1 MEHMHPHLRL
11 AASLILAAGLAS
23 ACSGGSS
30 GTAAAPAPD
39 PDPMPV
45 EPTTTRTPEGCT
57 DASATC
63 TVVVTAADGTMTTTV
78 TTNVADATA
87 MTNTRTVTVGSA
99 RTITVT
105 DTRDGRGNRVD
116 STETCTVSGDSCTRT
131 SLVEYTYTA
140 AGGNTATSTV
150 TRTYM
155 MGRETRRV
163 TVRGDTTTTVSIG
176 YSSSNGGRTERTVT
190 STGTKVQTFSQ
201 FSGGTA
207 ASTVF
212 TSTDGLT
219 VTTANA
225 AGMRVETV
233 YANAADAQAGQNP
246 RSMTVGTAAADADSG
261 FRPGT
266 TTTRTNY
273 VANPAA
279 AAGRTLVAWT
289 ETVALDADG
298 DPGDP
303 VITFRTYIT
312 TDAMG
317 RETTRRTLAVN
328 NGADAATDTVT
339 VTTAYPEAGGTQV
352 TTIDRTTGSQSW
364 TQATTDAM
372 GTVTTV
378 VRVGIT
384 PSGDPITTTTAN
396 PAASDGSRT
405 VDTVFGAGHAS
416 RSADGQRDRVKTNA
430 DGTTVTT
437 MFTGA
442 GVAVTDEAQWG
453 TVSVTTRDEN
463 GVETMKVEYKASA
476 AATELMAGGNAQ
488 VTTTTAY
495 MTAGG
500 SIVTTVTATR
510 DDADSEYEDT
520 RREVVTRD
528 AMQRET
534 LRVTADIDDGDESNQ
549 QTTVTVYAAD
559 GSSTATRTFSGG
571 MGDLLTDTE
580 IVKRNAAGAITDD
593 IVVHPGV
600 QDHTMVSDA
609 QYAMIQTG
617 MAARPSARTVMARP
631 ILHVNYSEDDAFNG
645 LVGSPPAGGVNV
657 EAEFIA
663 RIPTCAANGN
673 CTFQGLS
680 WYVEPFRAPEVR
692 VYDPDNPNTRL
703 YRSGQTTGTRNNYGG
718 YDRANFVGNWG
729 WHQHRTGESA
739 LLKLLAEL
747 LTVGGAGASATA
759 TASTDTT
766 GDGGDIRTGRSYGGT
781 VTIKPEAMTALEGRE
796 TFTHLE
802 TAGLARGVLGI
813 GQQAKEVDSYM
824 RLTERKA
831 DGSRPDDAVEAKVEN
846 YFGWM
851 EHSMFTVR
859 RVTATNVAGAD
870 FDWVNG
876 APAPD
881 ATDQV
886 RAYVGMASGTP
897 SDRPTER
904 RATGMA
910 DPGTWTGEMIGVG
923 TVQGERY
930 RGAAKVTV
938 DFDDNSVTTAF
949 SGIRLALGG
958 IDLATRDAMVRHV
971 SDRLTDGISFTSD
984 GIASN
989 GSFTGRIADADRLP
1003 AAGIRANLSVAE
1015 RADEITGRF
1024 YGSGANAEE
1033 VAGTFNAIGLA
1044 LGRTGEEAMDDTR
1057 GDLVGAFGAT
1067 RDPMTEV
1074 ESN

>member
-11 AASLILAAGLAS
+11 AAGLILAAGLAS
-23 ACSGGSS
+23 ACSGGGS
-30 GTAAAPAPD
+30 GTAAMTPAPT
-39 PDPMPV
+39 PDP
-45 EPTTTRTPEGCT
+45 EPTPTVTTT
-57 DASATC
+57 DLDGEPSDC
-63 TVVVTAADGTMTTTV
+63 TAASDNCIITTVTGGTTTV
-78 TTNVADATA
+78 RTIRTTTDTMA
-87 MTNTRTVTVGSA
+87 MTSTRTDTDGSM
-99 RTITVT
+99 RTITVRST
-105 DTRDGRGNRVD
+105 VEAHASRVI

-131 SLVEYTYTA
+131 SLVERTYTA
-140 AGGNTATSTV
+140 AGGNTAASTI
-150 TRTYM
+150 TRTYT

-163 TVRGDTTTTVSIG
+163 TVMGDTTTTVGIR
-176 YSSSNGGRTERTVT
+176 YSSSNGGRTESTVT
-190 STGTKVQTFSQ
+190 STGTRVQTFSQ

-233 YANAADAQAGQNP
+233 YANAADARAGQNP

-261 FRPGT
+261 FRSGT
-266 TTTRTNY
+266 TKTVTTY
-273 VANPAA
+273 VASPVAL
-279 AAGRTLVAWT
+279 AGQTLVEWT
-289 ETVALDADG
+289 ATVAIDADG
-298 DPGDP
+298 DEGDP
-303 VITFRTYIT
+303 VITSRTYIT
-312 TDAMG
+312 ARDDMG
-317 RETTRRTLAVN
+317 RETTRQTRAVA
-328 NGADAATDTVT
+328 NGLDGAATGT
-339 VTTAYPEAGGTQV
+339 VTTSYPEAGGMTV
-352 TTIDRTTGSQSW
+352 TTIVTGTSW
-364 TQATTDAM
+364 TQVETDAM
-372 GTVTTV
+372 GTVTTT
-378 VRVGIT
+378 VRAT
-384 PSGDPITTTTAN
+384 DSPSSDPVTIMTAN

-405 VDTVFGAGHAS
+405 VDTVFGAGHPS
-416 RSADGQRDRVKTNA
+416 RAADGQRDRVKTNA

-437 MFTGA
+437 LFTGA
-442 GVAVTDEAQWG
+442 GVAVTDEASWT

-463 GVETMKVEYKASA
+463 GVETMLVAFS
-476 AATELMAGGNAQ
+476 GNTRT
-488 VTTTTAY
+488 TTTTAY
-495 MTAGG
+495 MTAG
-500 SIVTTVTATR
+500 SSTVTTVTATR
-510 DDADSEYEDT
+510 ADADSMYGDT
-520 RREVVTRD
+520 RRVVVTRD
-528 AMQRET
+528 AAQRET
-534 LRVTADIDDGDESNQ
+534 RRVAADIDSDGDESNQ

-571 MGDLLTDTE
+571 MGDLLTDNE

-609 QYAMIQTG
+609 QYQMIQTG
-617 MAARPSARTVMARP
+617 MAARPGARTVMARP

-645 LVGSPPAGGVNV
+645 LVNNPPAGGVNV

-663 RIPTCAANGN
+663 RSPTCAANGN
-673 CTFQGLS
+673 CTFQGLR
-680 WYVEPFRAPEVR
+680 WYVEQFRAPEIR
-692 VYDPDNPNTRL
+692 VYDPANPNTRL
-703 YRSGQTTGTRNNYGG
+703 FASGQAGTRTQYGG
-718 YDRANFVGNWG
+718 YSRNNVVGGFG
-729 WHQHRTGESA
+729 WHQRRESENA

-747 LTVGGAGASATA
+747 LTVGGAGASATS
-759 TASTDTT
+759 TASTLGTADMETVES
-766 GDGGDIRTGRSYGGT
+766 DRSYGGT

-802 TAGLARGVLGI
+802 TVGLARGVLGI
-813 GQQAKEVDSYM
+813 GQQVKEVDSYM
-824 RLTERKA
+824 RLTERQA
-831 DGSRPDDAVEAKVEN
+831 DGSRPDDAVETKVEN

-859 RVTATNVAGAD
+859 RVTATNVAGSD

-876 APAPD
+876 SPAPD

-971 SDRLTDGISFTSD
+971 SDMLTDGISFTSS

-1003 AAGIRANLSVAE
+1003 ATGIRQGLEMAE

>member
-1 MEHMHPHLRL
+1 MTVYTDNTRTTRMSVTTNSGASTATVPS
-11 AASLILAAGLAS
+11 AATGFGA
-23 ACSGGSS
+23 
-30 GTAAAPAPD
+30 GTAAQ
-39 PDPMPV
+39 
-45 EPTTTRTPEGCT
+45 
-57 DASATC
+57 
-63 TVVVTAADGTMTTTV
+63 TV
-78 TTNVADATA
+78 
-87 MTNTRTVTVGSA
+87 
-99 RTITVT
+99 
-105 DTRDGRGNRVD
+105 
-116 STETCTVSGDSCTRT
+116 
-131 SLVEYTYTA
+131 
-140 AGGNTATSTV
+140 
-150 TRTYM
+150 
-155 MGRETRRV
+155 
-163 TVRGDTTTTVSIG
+163 
-176 YSSSNGGRTERTVT
+176 
-190 STGTKVQTFSQ
+190 
-201 FSGGTA
+201 
-207 ASTVF
+207 
-212 TSTDGLT
+212 
-219 VTTANA
+219 
-225 AGMRVETV
+225 
-233 YANAADAQAGQNP
+233 
-246 RSMTVGTAAADADSG
+246 
-261 FRPGT
+261 
-266 TTTRTNY
+266 Y

-279 AAGRTLVAWT
+279 VAGQTLVSWT
-289 ETVALDADG
+289 QTVTFVAEGEDAV
-298 DPGDP
+298 PP

-312 TDAMG
+312 DTDDMG
-317 RETTRRTLAVN
+317 RETERQTLAVTG
-328 NGADAATDTVT
+328 GANAAAATVT
-339 VTTAYPEAGGTQV
+339 VTTTYPEAGGSEAITV
-352 TTIDRTTGSQSW
+352 DNTVGSVRW
-364 TQATTDAM
+364 TKVTTDAM
-372 GTVTTV
+372 GKVTTE
-378 VRVGIT
+378 VRDGNMMSS
-384 PSGDPITTTTAN
+384 PHITTTITN
-396 PAASDGSRT
+396 PAATDGSRT
-405 VDTVFGAGHAS
+405 VDTVIGAGYGT
-416 RSADGQRDRVKTNA
+416 RDGVTRAAGERDRVKTNS

-437 MFTGA
+437 KFTGA
-442 GVAVTDEAQWG
+442 GTAVTDEGDWT
-453 TVSVTTRDEN
+453 TVSVSTRDRN
-463 GVETMKVEYKASA
+463 GVETMLVAYSG
-476 AATELMAGGNAQ
+476 TMNNTRT
-488 VTTTTAY
+488 TTTTAY

-500 SIVTTVTATR
+500 STVTTVTATR
-510 DDADSEYEDT
+510 DDADSAYGNT
-520 RREVVTRD
+520 RRVVVTRD
-528 AMQRET
+528 AAQRET
-534 LRVTADIDDGDESNQ
+534 RRVTADIDSDGDESNQ

-571 MGDLLTDTE
+571 MGDLLTDNE
-580 IVKRNAAGAITDD
+580 IVKRNAAGVITDD

-609 QYAMIQTG
+609 QYQMIQTG
-617 MAARPSARTVMARP
+617 MAARPNARTVMARP
-631 ILHVNYSEDDAFNG
+631 MLHVNYSEDDAFNG
-645 LVGSPPAGGVNV
+645 LVASAPAGGVNV

-663 RIPTCAANGN
+663 RSPTCAANGN
-673 CTFQGLS
+673 CTLQGLRWS
-680 WYVEPFRAPEVR
+680 VEQFRSPEIR
-692 VYDPDNPNTRL
+692 VYNPTGGARM
-703 YRSGQTTGTRNNYGG
+703 YASGQNMGARANYGG
-718 YDRANFVGNWG
+718 ISRANFVGSFG
-729 WHQHRTGESA
+729 WHQRRESESA

-747 LTVGGAGASATA
+747 LTVGGAGASATS
-759 TASTDTT
+759 TASTLGTPDTNT
-766 GDGGDIRTGRSYGGT
+766 RTGRSYGGT

-813 GQQAKEVDSYM
+813 GQQVKEVDSYM

-831 DGSRPDDAVEAKVEN
+831 DGSRPDDAVETKVEN

-859 RVTATNVAGAD
+859 RVTATNVAGSD
-870 FDWVNG
+870 YDWVNG

-989 GSFTGRIADADRLP
+989 GSFTGRIAEADRLP
-1003 AAGIRANLSVAE
+1003 ATGIRNGLNAEE

-1057 GDLVGAFGAT
+1057 GDVVGAFGAA